1 LVGLLPEV
9 TTTRTAH
16 TDRDGH
22 FQLDTLA
29 FGVYSLRIHYDA
41 FCDHVVRDIQ
51 VAAGSPVQLDPV
63 KLRRGAVIEGAARNS
78 ERLWVCVFARGLEGQ
93 RLAFRCEAESDA
105 HGRFRLPQR
114 VPPGDYT
121 IAFMRISE
129 RGDGQALFTFH
140 SPRQHEQPLHVAAG
154 QEQVTVDVIV
164 R

>member
-1 LVGLLPEV
+1 
-9 TTTRTAH
+9 
-16 TDRDGH
+16 
-22 FQLDTLA
+22 
-29 FGVYSLRIHYDA
+29 
-41 FCDHVVRDIQ
+41 
-51 VAAGSPVQLDPV
+51 V